1 MSTLPKTL
9 LVPTDFSAGATA
21 ALAYAIELAKVLD
34 AEIVVLNAWEL
45 PPVGFPDGALLAT
58 SDLSQRMSEGA
69 REGVDRAVRENAGAG
84 VKLQGITRQN
94 DPWRAIV
101 EAAAEVGAGLIVMG
115 THGRRGLPR
124 ALLGSVAE
132 KVVRMAACPV
142 LTVHASDTKHD

>member
-9 LVPTDFSAGATA
+9 LVPTDFSAGAAA

-69 REGVDRAVRENAGAG
+69 REGVDRLVRENAGAG
-84 VKLQGITRQN
+84 VKVQGITRQN

-142 LTVHASDTKHD
+142 LTVHASDSKRD